1 MSSNESTIMRLE
13 EELFTEEDALRKHIK
28 IGKWVGVVLLA
39 AIFSVPALVIVA
51 SSSSRVTDAAVQKPN
66 LNETTCVYIK
76 QFDLSDSL
84 YATMCNHGG
93 FIFLDIRRFLNNTA
107 TIKGVHLTL
116 AQWARLKQ
124 YSNAISES
132 VSEARTFW
140 KDLKTL

>member
-76 QFDLSDSL
+76 QFDLSDGL
-84 YATMCNHGG
+84 YATVCNHGG